1 MKDNFFGREYDIAPA
16 GGETGQA
23 FVATHEDEKFFLKRN
38 SSPFLAALSVENI
51 VPKLVWTRRV
61 ENGDVITAQKWVNC
75 HILTREEMV
84 GPRVAK
90 LLAKIHR
97 SENLQ
102 HMLAKIENCYFSADQ
117 LLSLVKVNTRANNN
131 LSKEIIEAVHY
142 LEQNLSA
149 AQTNNYVVC
158 HGDVNHNNWIISE
171 ENELFLV
178 DWDGA
183 MLADPANDI
192 GMILYQYIPRED
204 WVSWLSNYGT
214 TLTEELHRKL
224 KWYTICQTVMQLI
237 TEHSNEAN
245 ERAKQIFQNAIE
257 DDEV

>member
-38 SSPFLAALSVENI
+38 SSPFLAALSAKNI
-51 VPKLVWTRRV
+51 VPKLIWTRRV
-61 ENGDVITAQKWVNC
+61 ENGDVITAQRWVNC

-90 LLAKIHR
+90 LLAKIHH

-102 HMLAKIENCYFSADQ
+102 HMLEKIENCYFSATQ
-117 LLSLVKVNTRANNN
+117 LLARLKAEISAKNEINTGMLDA
-131 LSKEIIEAVHY
+131 IQY
-142 LEQNLSA
+142 LEKNVSA
-149 AQTNNYVVC
+149 VETTDYVVC

-183 MLADPANDI
+183 MLADAANDI
-192 GMILYQYIPRED
+192 GMILYQYVPRAD
-204 WVSWLSNYGT
+204 WNNWLSHYGT
-214 TLTEELHRKL
+214 KLTNELHRKL
-224 KWYTICQTVMQLI
+224 KWYTIYQTVMQLTI
-237 TEHSNEAN
+237 NQSEEAY
-245 ERAKQIFQNAIE
+245 ERAKQIFQNAME

>member
-1 MKDNFFGREYDIAPA
+1 MKRKILFKK
-16 GGETGQA
+16 
-23 FVATHEDEKFFLKRN
+23 KFFA
-38 SSPFLAALSVENI
+38 FLAALSVENI

-192 GMILYQYIPRED
+192 GMILYQYI
-204 WVSWLSNYGT
+204 
-214 TLTEELHRKL
+214 H
-224 KWYTICQTVMQLI
+224 
-237 TEHSNEAN
+237 
-245 ERAKQIFQNAIE
+245 AKIG
-257 DDEV
+257 

>member
-90 LLAKIHR
+90 LLAKIHH
-97 SENLQ
+97 SENLR
-102 HMLAKIENCYFSADQ
+102 HMLEKIENCYFSAHQ
-117 LLSLVKVNTRANNN
+117 LLSRLKAEMEAKNEATKAM
-131 LSKEIIEAVHY
+131 LTAIEY
-142 LEQNLSA
+142 LEQNITA
-149 AQTNNYVVC
+149 VEKADYVVC

-183 MLADPANDI
+183 MLADAANDL
-192 GMILYQYIPRED
+192 GMILYQYIPREGWD
-204 WVSWLSNYGT
+204 EWLSNYGT
-214 TLTEELHRKL
+214 TLTSELHRKL
-224 KWYTICQTVMQLI
+224 KWYTLCQTVMQL
-237 TEHSNEAN
+237 TTNQSEEAY

>member
-75 HILTREEMV
+75 HILTRDEMS
-84 GPRVAK
+84 GSRVAA
-90 LLAKIHR
+90 LLAKIHH
-97 SENLQ
+97 SETLL
-102 HMLAKIENCYFSADQ
+102 HMLEKIENCYFSADQ
-117 LLSLVKVNTRANNN
+117 LLTRLKVEVAASNNVT
-131 LSKEIIEAVHY
+131 SSMIEAIQY
-142 LEQNLSA
+142 LELNLPVIN
-149 AQTNNYVVC
+149 QTEYVVC

-171 ENELFLV
+171 DNELFLV

-183 MLADPANDI
+183 MLADAANDI
-192 GMILYQYIPRED
+192 GMILYQYIPRTE
-204 WVSWLSNYGT
+204 WENWLSSYGT
-214 TLTEELHRKL
+214 TLTTDLHRKL
-224 KWYTICQTVMQLI
+224 KWYTICQTVLQVSLNQ
-237 TEHSNEAN
+237 SFEAN

>member
-1 MKDNFFGREYDIAPA
+1 MKNDFFGREYDIAPA

-84 GPRVAK
+84 GPRVAQ
-90 LLAKIHR
+90 LLSKIHQ

-102 HMLAKIENCYFSADQ
+102 HMLAKIENCYFSANQ
-117 LLSLVKVNTRANNN
+117 LLNLVKAGTENATE
-131 LSKEIIEAVHY
+131 EITAAIHY
-142 LEQNLSA
+142 LEANIPA
-149 AQTNNYVVC
+149 VEMTDYVVC

-171 ENELFLV
+171 DNELFLV

-183 MLADPANDI
+183 MLADAANDI
-192 GMILYQYIPRED
+192 GMLLYQYIPRKD
-204 WVSWLSNYGT
+204 WERWLANYGT
-214 TLTEELHRKL
+214 RLTNELHRKL
-224 KWYTICQTVMQLI
+224 KWYTICQTVMQL
-237 TEHSNEAN
+237 TTDQSDEAN

>member
-1 MKDNFFGREYDIAPA
+1 MKNDFFGREYDIAPA

-84 GPRVAK
+84 GPRVAQ
-90 LLAKIHR
+90 LLSKIHQ

-102 HMLAKIENCYFSADQ
+102 HMLAKIENCYFSANQ
-117 LLSLVKVNTRANNN
+117 LLNLVKAGTEDTTE
-131 LSKEIIEAVHY
+131 EITAAIHY
-142 LEQNLSA
+142 LEANIPVVE
-149 AQTNNYVVC
+149 TTDYVVC

-171 ENELFLV
+171 DNELFLV

-183 MLADPANDI
+183 MLADAANDI
-192 GMILYQYIPRED
+192 GMILYQYIPRKD
-204 WVSWLSNYGT
+204 WERWLANYGT
-214 TLTEELHRKL
+214 TLTVELHRKL
-224 KWYTICQTVMQLI
+224 KWYTICQTVMQL
-237 TEHSNEAN
+237 TTDQSDEAN

>member
-1 MKDNFFGREYDIAPA
+1 MKNDFFGREYDIAPA

-84 GPRVAK
+84 GPRVAQ
-90 LLAKIHR
+90 LLSKIHQ

-102 HMLAKIENCYFSADQ
+102 HMLAKIENCYFSANQ
-117 LLSLVKVNTRANNN
+117 LLNLVKAGTENATE
-131 LSKEIIEAVHY
+131 EITAAIHY
-142 LEQNLSA
+142 LEANIPSVEM
-149 AQTNNYVVC
+149 TDYVVC

-171 ENELFLV
+171 DNELFLV

-183 MLADPANDI
+183 MLADAANDI
-192 GMILYQYIPRED
+192 GMLLYQYIPRKD
-204 WVSWLSNYGT
+204 WERWLANYGT
-214 TLTEELHRKL
+214 RLTDELHRKL
-224 KWYTICQTVMQLI
+224 KWYTICQTVMQL
-237 TEHSNEAN
+237 TTDQSDEAN

>member
-1 MKDNFFGREYDIAPA
+1 MKNDFFGREYDIAPA

-84 GPRVAK
+84 GPRVAQ
-90 LLAKIHR
+90 LLAKIHQ

-117 LLSLVKVNTRANNN
+117 LLNLVKAGTADNTDVTE
-131 LSKEIIEAVHY
+131 EITAAIHY
-142 LEQNLSA
+142 LEANVLA
-149 AQTNNYVVC
+149 VETTDFVVC

-171 ENELFLV
+171 DNELFLV

-183 MLADPANDI
+183 MLADAANDI
-192 GMILYQYIPRED
+192 GMILYQYIPRKD
-204 WVSWLSNYGT
+204 WERWLSNYGA
-214 TLTEELHRKL
+214 TLTAELHRKL
-224 KWYTICQTVMQLI
+224 KWYTICQTVMQL
-237 TEHSNEAN
+237 TTDQSDEAN

>member
-90 LLAKIHR
+90 L
-97 SENLQ
+97 
-102 HMLAKIENCYFSADQ
+102 
-117 LLSLVKVNTRANNN
+117 
-131 LSKEIIEAVHY
+131 
-142 LEQNLSA
+142 
-149 AQTNNYVVC
+149 
-158 HGDVNHNNWIISE
+158 
-171 ENELFLV
+171 
-178 DWDGA
+178 
-183 MLADPANDI
+183 
-192 GMILYQYIPRED
+192 
-204 WVSWLSNYGT
+204 
-214 TLTEELHRKL
+214 
-224 KWYTICQTVMQLI
+224 
-237 TEHSNEAN
+237 
-245 ERAKQIFQNAIE
+245 
-257 DDEV
+257 

>member
-1 MKDNFFGREYDIAPA
+1 MKNDFFGREYDIAPA

-75 HILTREEMV
+75 HILTREEMI
-84 GPRVAK
+84 GPRVAQ
-90 LLAKIHR
+90 LLAKIHH

-102 HMLAKIENCYFSADQ
+102 HMLAKIENCYFSANQ
-117 LLSLVKVNTRANNN
+117 LLQHVKVATEANNDVT
-131 LSKEIIEAVHY
+131 KEITDAIHY
-142 LEQNLSA
+142 LDQHVSA
-149 AQTNNYVVC
+149 VETTDYVVC

-183 MLADPANDI
+183 MLADAANDI
-192 GMILYQYIPRED
+192 GMILYQYIPRKE
-204 WVSWLSNYGT
+204 WNRWLANYGT
-214 TLTEELHRKL
+214 TLTTDLHRKL
-224 KWYTICQTVMQLI
+224 KWYTICQTVMQL
-237 TEHSNEAN
+237 TTDQSDEAN

>member
-1 MKDNFFGREYDIAPA
+1 MKNDFFGREYDIAPA

-84 GPRVAK
+84 GPRVAQ
-90 LLAKIHR
+90 LLSKIHQ

-102 HMLAKIENCYFSADQ
+102 HMLAKIENCYFSANQ
-117 LLSLVKVNTRANNN
+117 LLNLVKAGTENATE
-131 LSKEIIEAVHY
+131 EITAAIHY
-142 LEQNLSA
+142 LEANIPA
-149 AQTNNYVVC
+149 VEMTDYVVC

-171 ENELFLV
+171 DNELFLV

-183 MLADPANDI
+183 MLADAANDI
-192 GMILYQYIPRED
+192 GMLLYQYIPRKD
-204 WVSWLSNYGT
+204 WERWLANYGT
-214 TLTEELHRKL
+214 TLTDELHRKL
-224 KWYTICQTVMQLI
+224 KWYTICQTVMQL
-237 TEHSNEAN
+237 TTDQSDEAN

>member
-75 HILTREEMV
+75 HILTREEMN
-84 GPRVAK
+84 GSRVAA
-90 LLAKIHR
+90 LLAKIHH
-97 SENLQ
+97 SETLQ
-102 HMLAKIENCYFSADQ
+102 HMLEKIENCYFSAEQ
-117 LLSLVKVNTRANNN
+117 LLARLKTEVAAYSNKTP
-131 LSKEIIEAVHY
+131 SMIEAIQY
-142 LEQNLSA
+142 LDLNLPSIG
-149 AQTNNYVVC
+149 QTDYVVC

-183 MLADPANDI
+183 MLADAANDI
-192 GMILYQYIPRED
+192 GMILYQYIPRNE
-204 WVSWLSNYGT
+204 WEKWLSEYGT
-214 TLTEELHRKL
+214 TLTPDLHRKL
-224 KWYTICQTVMQLI
+224 KWYTICQTVMQL
-237 TEHSNEAN
+237 TLNQSFEAN

>member
-75 HILTREEMV
+75 HILTRDEMN
-84 GPRVAK
+84 GSRVAA
-90 LLAKIHR
+90 LLAKIHH
-97 SENLQ
+97 SETLQ
-102 HMLAKIENCYFSADQ
+102 HMLEKIENCYFSAEQ
-117 LLSLVKVNTRANNN
+117 LLARLKTEVAAYSNTTPSMIEAIQYLDLN
-131 LSKEIIEAVHY
+131 LSSIG
-142 LEQNLSA
+142 
-149 AQTNNYVVC
+149 QTDYVVC

-183 MLADPANDI
+183 MLADAANDI
-192 GMILYQYIPRED
+192 GMILYQYIPRNE
-204 WVSWLSNYGT
+204 WEKWLSEYGT
-214 TLTEELHRKL
+214 TLTPDLHRKL
-224 KWYTICQTVMQLI
+224 KWYTICQTVMQL
-237 TEHSNEAN
+237 TLNQSFEAN

>member
-75 HILTREEMV
+75 HILTRDEMN
-84 GPRVAK
+84 GARVAA
-90 LLAKIHR
+90 LLAKIHH
-97 SENLQ
+97 SETLQ
-102 HMLAKIENCYFSADQ
+102 HMLEKIENCYFSAEQ
-117 LLSLVKVNTRANNN
+117 LLARLKVEVAARENATN
-131 LSKEIIEAVHY
+131 SMVEAIRY
-142 LEQNLSA
+142 LELNLPASE
-149 AQTNNYVVC
+149 QTEYVVC

-171 ENELFLV
+171 DNELFLV
-178 DWDGA
+178 DWDEA
-183 MLADPANDI
+183 MLADAANDI
-192 GMILYQYIPRED
+192 GMILYQYIPRNE
-204 WVSWLSNYGT
+204 WEVWLSSYGT
-214 TLTEELHRKL
+214 QLTTDLHRKL
-224 KWYTICQTVMQLI
+224 KWYTICQTVMQL
-237 TEHSNEAN
+237 TLNQSVEAN

>member
-75 HILTREEMV
+75 HILTREEMI

-90 LLAKIHR
+90 LLAKIHH
-97 SENLQ
+97 SENLR
-102 HMLAKIENCYFSADQ
+102 HMLGKIENCYFSAHQ
-117 LLSLVKVNTRANNN
+117 LLARLKAEVEVKNEATKSMQTA
-131 LSKEIIEAVHY
+131 IEY
-142 LEQNLSA
+142 LEQNIIA
-149 AQTNNYVVC
+149 VENVDYVVC

-183 MLADPANDI
+183 MLADAANDL
-192 GMILYQYIPRED
+192 GMILYQYIPRKDWED
-204 WVSWLSNYGT
+204 WLSNYGT
-214 TLTEELHRKL
+214 TLTNELHRKL
-224 KWYTICQTVMQLI
+224 KWYTLCQTVMQL
-237 TEHSNEAN
+237 TTNHSEEAC